1 MLKHQGTCL
10 IETDRLILRPFQYS
24 DADDMLTYW
33 VSDPAIQSLYSEPVY
48 TTKEA
53 VNGLLD
59 RYISGYNQ
67 SDYYRWAIQ
76 EKESGICIGQLAV
89 FLVNN
94 DHHFC
99 EIEYALGSRFHRKGY
114 CTEAVKAILPLC
126 FHDIRFNKVQV
137 CHKAGNE
144 ASRGVIRKCGFTY
157 EGTLRDYFFAAGQYT
172 DRLYYSMLKSEYP
185 ANI

>member
-10 IETDRLILRPFQYS
+10 IETDRLILRPFQFS

-67 SDYYRWAIQ
+67 SDYYRRAIQ
-76 EKESGICIGQLAV
+76 VKERGIYIGKLGV

-99 EIEYALGSRFHRKGY
+99 
-114 CTEAVKAILPLC
+114 
-126 FHDIRFNKVQV
+126 
-137 CHKAGNE
+137 
-144 ASRGVIRKCGFTY
+144 
-157 EGTLRDYFFAAGQYT
+157 
-172 DRLYYSMLKSEYP
+172 
-185 ANI
+185 